1 MTLLTLLGDENAW
14 VPSSKI
20 CPVSAKEMPHFPL
33 PTCPPPTQS
42 CSPPTQLYPE
52 YCPGPT
58 APLPLPQNGDRSLC
72 SQFWL
77 WDLQATIPSM
87 AGLSRAPQSA
97 PTISLHSPTST
108 LLPLPPTWPGLASV
122 LSNDSDVL
130 VT

>member
-20 CPVSAKEMPHFPL
+20 CPVSAKEMPHFPVPL
-33 PTCPPPTQS
+33 
-42 CSPPTQLYPE
+42 PTQLYPE

-108 LLPLPPTWPGLASV
+108 LHPLPPTWPGLASV